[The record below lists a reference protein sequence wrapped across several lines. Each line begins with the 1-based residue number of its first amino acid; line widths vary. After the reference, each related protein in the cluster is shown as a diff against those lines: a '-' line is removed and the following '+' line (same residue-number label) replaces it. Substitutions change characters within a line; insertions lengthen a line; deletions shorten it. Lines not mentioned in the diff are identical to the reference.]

1 MYGRTRS
8 GRPTGIFFTQGTFQK
23 SLSRRFDLQAN
34 VKYAYDYMNYVNPDT
49 TLMLIDN
56 TFKQQEVYAS
66 VASKYAVNRVW
77 DIALSAD
84 MQYNVLHSN
93 MDGFVF
99 PRRLTTLVAV
109 GHCARLG

>member
-1 MYGRTRS
+1 MEELAAAD
-8 GRPTGIFFTQGTFQK
+8 RPEFFTQGTFQK

-99 PRRLTTLVAV
+99 PAD
-109 GHCARLG
+109 